1 MKLPRLP
8 LRIGRWDDYL
18 PHLPQVEVEPERLR
32 IKSPIVDFEL
42 KFQTKKEPEAV
53 RRDTMVSVDGS

>member
-18 PHLPQVEVEPERLR
+18 PHLPEVEVEPERLR
-32 IKSPIVDFEL
+32 VKSPIVDLEL
-42 KFQTKKEPEAV
+42 KVRTKKKPEC
-53 RRDTMVSVDGS
+53 